1 MAESYQSSP
10 KEESTQEFVSGT
22 LVCRSSFADVFGKYI
37 DVKNRIHQIED
48 FQKQQKTHIDHLSKE
63 FQSLKQ
69 LKEEESKLKQEIYKV
84 LEQLETQVYANTEC
98 IKSLESKFDKFLVVS
113 ARKDGNQDDV
123 MTRLVALE
131 EKVLANTEACKE
143 MKLRNNLEQR
153 LSDSE
158 ALIQVLFKETAQ
170 LHEQINEVMF
180 EEGKPKKQPTPVHVN
195 DMIQTYAPQGNQNM
209 AVSYGRKQLVS
220 VSSNSSSS
228 DADTTHGLGRA
239 LSTDNIPNA
248 MSRKAEL
255 KRFTQSMQQIDLP
268 PMETLKDKS
277 SSRAT
282 LDEVM

>member
-1 MAESYQSSP
+1 M
-10 KEESTQEFVSGT
+10 TGT
-22 LVCRSSFADVFGKYI
+22 LGRSYFADVFGKYI

-48 FQKQQKTHIDHLSKE
+48 SQKQQKTQIDHLSKE

-69 LKEEESKLKQEIYKV
+69 LKEQESQLKEEIYKA
-84 LEQLETQVYANTEC
+84 LEKLESQVHDNTKC
-98 IKSLESKFDKFLVVS
+98 IKSLESKLDKSLVIS

-143 MKLRNNLEQR
+143 MKLKNNLEQR

-158 ALIQVLFKETAQ
+158 AFIQFLFKETAQ
-170 LHEQINEVMF
+170 LHEQINMLET
-180 EEGKPKKQPTPVHVN
+180 GKPKKQPTPVHV
-195 DMIQTYAPQGNQNM
+195 IQTYEPQGNQNM
-209 AVSYGRKQLVS
+209 AVSYGRKPHVS
-220 VSSNSSSS
+220 VSSSSSS
-228 DADTTHGLGRA
+228 SEADTTHGLGRA
-239 LSTDNIPNA
+239 LSTDNISTT

-255 KRFTQSMQQIDLP
+255 KRFTQSMQQIP
-268 PMETLKDKS
+268 PMETLNDKS